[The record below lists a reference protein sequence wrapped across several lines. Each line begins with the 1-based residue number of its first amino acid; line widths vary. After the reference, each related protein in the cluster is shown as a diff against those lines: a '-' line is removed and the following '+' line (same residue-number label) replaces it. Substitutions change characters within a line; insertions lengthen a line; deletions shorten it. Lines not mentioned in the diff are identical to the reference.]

1 MKRKEFL
8 SNFDFTSY
16 VYKKFLQTY
25 STSNEDRIR
34 VDCPFCED
42 TKGHLY
48 ILLSAGLP
56 YCQKCKY
63 DSKSPVKFIAEL
75 EGLSINEVLSM
86 AEDGAFV
93 SDPGLDVD
101 DIIDEIFEEEDEL
114 EFSYTCLS
122 FGSEFVPVLESTD
135 IPSVDNML
143 RASRRYLNMR
153 GLSDET
159 IQDFDIRFCYQGQY
173 SGRIIVPCYYKNS
186 LVTFVARDLFGN
198 SDRKYL
204 NPTGNKQSDFLFN
217 IDSIIEDYVVVT
229 EGVFDAIS
237 VSEVVPSVASFGKS
251 LSKRQISMLN
261 EFKKVIFYWDLDA
274 YPQVEQYCK
283 KIQSECFVV
292 LHSDGKDAGE
302 RISEENLKLLSA
314 SVSINSVAYQMFK
327 LENFT

>member
-16 VYKKFLQTY
+16 VYKKFPQTY

-34 VDCPFCED
+34 VDCPFCND

-63 DSKSPVKFIAEL
+63 DSKSPVKFISEL

-101 DIIDEIFEEEDEL
+101 DIIDEIFEEEEV
-114 EFSYTCLS
+114 FQFNYKCLS
-122 FGSEFVPVLESTD
+122 FGPEFVPVLEETD

-143 RASRRYLNMR
+143 RVSRRYLNMR
-153 GLSDET
+153 GLDDET
-159 IQDFDIRFCYQGQY
+159 IQEFDIRFCYQGPY
-173 SGRIIVPCYYKNS
+173 SGRIVVPCYHEGS
-186 LVTFVARDLFGN
+186 LVTFVARDLF
-198 SDRKYL
+198 DL
-204 NPTGNKQSDFLFN
+204 
-217 IDSIIEDYVVVT
+217 VVVT

-237 VSEVVPSVASFGKS
+237 SSKVAPSVATFGKS
-251 LSKRQISMLN
+251 LSRRQMSMLN

-274 YPQVEQYCK
+274 YPQVEQYSK
-283 KIQSECFVV
+283 KLQAECFVV

-302 RISEENLKLLSA
+302 RSEDENYKLLSML
-314 SVSINSVAYQMFK
+314 I
-327 LENFT
+327 

>member
-16 VYKKFLQTY
+16 VYKKFPQTY

-34 VDCPFCED
+34 VDCPFCDD

-63 DSKSPVKFIAEL
+63 DSKSPVKFISEL

-101 DIIDEIFEEEDEL
+101 DIIDEIFEEEEV
-114 EFSYTCLS
+114 FQFNYKCLS
-122 FGSEFVPVLESTD
+122 FGPEFVPVLEETD

-143 RASRRYLNMR
+143 RVSRRYLNMR
-153 GLSDET
+153 GLDDET
-159 IQDFDIRFCYQGQY
+159 IQEFDIRFCYQGPY
-173 SGRIIVPCYYKNS
+173 SGRIVVPCYHEGS
-186 LVTFVARDLFGN
+186 LVTFVARDLFGD

-217 IDSIIEDYVVVT
+217 LDGLTDDLVVVT

-237 VSEVVPSVASFGKS
+237 SSKVAPSVATFGKS
-251 LSKRQISMLN
+251 LSRRQMSMLN

-274 YPQVEQYCK
+274 YPQVEQYSK
-283 KIQSECFVV
+283 KLQAECFVV

-302 RISEENLKLLSA
+302 RSEDENYKLLSE
-314 SVSINSVAYQMFK
+314 SVPVNSVAYQMFK
-327 LENFT
+327 LEHFS